1 MLAIFVVGYVADA
14 ILDVM
19 LPGDPFGDFLP
30 LALGV
35 VGAFVVLTAWSYQR
49 QRQLPREPTAQK

>member
-1 MLAIFVVGYVADA
+1 MV
-14 ILDVM
+14 

-35 VGAFVVLTAWSYQR
+35 LGAFVVLTAWSYRR
-49 QRQLPREPTAQK
+49 QRRLPRKPAVQK